1 MSSRQ
6 TCHVCLTAVVLCVC
20 RTDGEGRNIRDTDR
34 EENCYLRRCWHRS
47 WWGET
52 PCAHDGRIT
61 VIIYSPSSL
70 SKPVWVSLVE
80 HNRFLVCL
88 NKIRRDTWSV
98 RIPVSRTVMLTHTCH
113 WKGMLCFTK
122 ERNDI
127 FIFGWTGPLT
137 IFSGHLTVTSHIQ
150 SVCISEYWGTYS
162 KWRCVRSDCVSCW
175 ASGRV
180 MTQALAQAIK
190 EAKEQHPDMSVTKV
204 VVHKETEMT
213 PEEGEEWGR

>member
-80 HNRFLVCL
+80 HNRFLVCQ
-88 NKIRRDTWSV
+88 NKIRHDTWSV
-98 RIPVSRTVMLTHTCH
+98 RIPVSRTAMLTHTCH
-113 WKGMLCFTK
+113 WSLEGNVVFHKRKKWHFHFWVNRPFNNLQ
-122 ERNDI
+122 
-127 FIFGWTGPLT
+127 W
-137 IFSGHLTVTSHIQ
+137 SSHSHVTHSVSLYLWILRHIQ
-150 SVCISEYWGTYS
+150 QMKMCEIWLCLLLG
-162 KWRCVRSDCVSCW
+162 VRSCDD
-175 ASGRV
+175 SGSGSSYQR
-180 MTQALAQAIK
+180 
-190 EAKEQHPDMSVTKV
+190 S
-204 VVHKETEMT
+204 
-213 PEEGEEWGR
+213 